1 MSDKKNVTR
10 NLVSFKD
17 VQIAYLTEG
26 IAGVES
32 LVNRGEVSKPTI
44 RRALKKLQ
52 EAGRSPAE
60 LERWV
65 AERVGPIGR
74 GRSAPTPGETRSY
87 KVQQIKNT
95 GPFLRLPLDSLE
107 IEKGGVVRVQFED
120 GRIVVT
126 R

>member
-1 MSDKKNVTR
+1 MPRKKVTSR

-26 IAGVES
+26 IAGVEK
-32 LVNRGEVSKPTI
+32 LVERGEVSRPTI

-74 GRSAPTPGETRSY
+74 GRSAPAAGEVRSY

-95 GPFLRLPLDSLE
+95 GPFLRLPVDSLNL
-107 IEKGGVVRVQFED
+107 EKGGVVRVQFED